1 MKELTAGKPAKI
13 ILFFALP
20 IWLGSLFQQ
29 LYSMIDTVIVGR
41 TIGVEAIAALGS
53 TSYISN
59 LIIGFMSEASVPV
72 RILAASLP
80 DSIPTSFV

>member
-1 MKELTAGKPAKI
+1 MRELTSGNPAKMI
-13 ILFFALP
+13 FTFAVP
-20 IWLGSLFQQ
+20 IALGALFQQ

-59 LIIGFMSEASVPV
+59 LIIGFMSGLTNGFAIVTARHSE
-72 RILAASLP
+72 RE
-80 DSIPTSFV
+80 TR